1 MPKSIMSKF
10 WSIIGSAYS
19 KFNYISSYLTV
30 NSSGIIHIYTSTAY
44 EYQYLD

>member
-30 NSSGIIHIYTSTAY
+30 GIIHIYTSTAY